1 MVRGVPGSLCAFI
14 VVTGGVLPHTQAKGE
29 GERGALDGEGKG
41 GRKITAREKGGGE
54 GRRESQEGH
63 GGRVLLGQYPSC
75 HGTWKC
81 VLDGHTSLHTG
92 IVLPCISSVNRWILR
107 RSTVTRQHHTTA
119 HQESRRHIM
128 MTHGP
133 PSVPYLFWLAGDAD
147 LPPHEVHQRLADGE
161 A

>member
-29 GERGALDGEGKG
+29 GERGALDGEGEG
-41 GRKITAREKGGGE
+41 GRKITAREKGEERKSGGARWQSLARAVSFMSWDLE
-54 GRRESQEGH
+54 MSVGWPHEPSHRHCVALHQLSQQVDLKTLH
-63 GGRVLLGQYPSC
+63 SDKTTPHDCTPRI
-75 HGTWKC
+75 W
-81 VLDGHTSLHTG
+81 TSQG
-92 IVLPCISSVNRWILR
+92 
-107 RSTVTRQHHTTA
+107 
-119 HQESRRHIM
+119 IM

-147 LPPHEVHQRLADGE
+147 LPPHQVHQRLADGE